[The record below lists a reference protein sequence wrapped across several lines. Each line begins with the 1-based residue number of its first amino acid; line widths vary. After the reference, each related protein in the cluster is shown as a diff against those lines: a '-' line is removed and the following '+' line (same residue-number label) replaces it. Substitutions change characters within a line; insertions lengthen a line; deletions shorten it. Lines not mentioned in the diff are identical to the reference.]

1 MQFSEGLE
9 TIGYAAFAE
18 SRVESVALPAS
29 LRTVSQCA
37 FIKCRNLRTVKFR
50 EGLEVL
56 GTDKRRGDGG
66 LFGGVFQDTS
76 VERVE
81 LPSTLRRIEYQAFAH
96 CRNLRHID
104 LPDGLEY
111 IGKWCFENSSIVS
124 VRFPPGLK
132 AVEASTF

>member
-37 FIKCRNLRTVKFR
+37 FIKCRNLRAVKFR

-56 GTDKRRGDGG
+56 GTD
-66 LFGGVFQDTS
+66 
-76 VERVE
+76 
-81 LPSTLRRIEYQAFAH
+81 
-96 CRNLRHID
+96 
-104 LPDGLEY
+104 
-111 IGKWCFENSSIVS
+111 
-124 VRFPPGLK
+124 
-132 AVEASTF
+132 